1 MKRQANE
8 YELIVLGTG
17 LAGLIAGTLLSIK
30 NHEILLLKEKKY
42 HSFFTKEGYWFLP
55 FSNFL
60 EKRFKVHS
68 ILKLAQALGLSLPS
82 GDREEERRIQS
93 GPGKAKE
100 KVSFQIIL
108 PKARIDLF
116 YKASLFKRE
125 LEREFPKET
134 AQIETFYQEVRQIH
148 QLLKAMEAKESS
160 DLFFPVMPRSFIKRW
175 LMFEALPKVRTDER
189 LSLFSKEFKEFI
201 QLQLISLG
209 NFHSNQF
216 PISLTTYLLFNDERD
231 EWASAMD
238 TEKLKETILGKYF
251 QSGGRVE
258 EIEGVDKVERRWR
271 REFILS
277 VKGRQGLL
285 RSNSILLNSPLH
297 RLSNLLGRKEKVL
310 SPWRE
315 KVKPHSMLIPLFLGI
330 REKALPVGMKD
341 LVVSIL
347 DLNKPY
353 EGGNVL
359 FISISPKGDEREA
372 PEGKRALTVQSLWD
386 QNSFTEHQK
395 GVMEHLHHL
404 FPFLEKYI
412 EFTDWS
418 WAEEQSSCWSYPH
431 FLYEAAPGFL
441 WREGVV
447 PTHISKNLYFA
458 GKENFPYLGLE
469 GEILSGLM
477 VGQQILKKLS

>member
-30 NHEILLLKEKKY
+30 NHEVLLLKEKKY
-42 HSFFTKEGYWFLP
+42 HSFFTKEGYRFPP

-60 EKRFKVHS
+60 KKRLKLNF
-68 ILKLAQALGLSLPS
+68 ILKLAQALGLSLFS
-82 GDREEERRIQS
+82 GDREEERWVQTR
-93 GPGKAKE
+93 PGKPKE
-100 KVSFQIIL
+100 KVSFQVIL

-116 YKASLFKRE
+116 YKTLLFQKE

-134 AQIETFYQEVRQIH
+134 AQIETFYQEMGQIR
-148 QLLKAMEAKESS
+148 QLLKTMEAEESS
-160 DLFFPVMPRSFIKRW
+160 GLFFPVMARSLIKRW
-175 LMFEALPKVRTDER
+175 LKFENLPKGRMDER
-189 LSLFSKEFKEFI
+189 LSLFSKEFREFI

-209 NFHSNQF
+209 NLHSNQF
-216 PISLTTYLLFNDERD
+216 PISLAAYLLFSDEKD
-231 EWASAMD
+231 EWASEMD
-238 TEKLKETILGKYF
+238 VEKLKETIFGKYF

-258 EIEGVDKVERRWR
+258 EIEGVEKVEMRRR

-277 VKGRQGLL
+277 IKGRQGLL
-285 RSNSILLNSPLH
+285 RSNLILLNSPLH

-330 REKALPVGMKD
+330 REKAMPVGMRD
-341 LVVSIL
+341 LLVSIL

-359 FISISPKGDEREA
+359 FISISRKGDETEA
-372 PEGKRALTVQSLWD
+372 PEGKRALAVQSLWD

-412 EFTDWS
+412 EFADWS

-441 WREGVV
+441 WREGVA
-447 PTHISKNLYFA
+447 PTHISKNLYFT

-469 GEILSGLM
+469 GEVLSGLM
-477 VGQQILKKLS
+477 VGQQILQKLS